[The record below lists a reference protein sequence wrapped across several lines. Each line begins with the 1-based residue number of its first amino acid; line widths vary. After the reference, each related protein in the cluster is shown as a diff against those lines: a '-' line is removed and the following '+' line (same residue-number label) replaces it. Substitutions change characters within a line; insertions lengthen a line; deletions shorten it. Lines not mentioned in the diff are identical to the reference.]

1 MLQGVL
7 PFESV
12 EDLYRRVFRQMKPRT
27 PAPDFDVR
35 FRPYANLDSKIRLE
49 AGHRRIS
56 VKISDQLEQAPPQIH
71 ESLAWVLLSKL
82 YRKQPPEEVVERYR
96 SFINRKEIRD
106 RAMDVRRSRGR
117 KQVRHPRG
125 RTYDLEAMFDE
136 LNAAYFEGTL
146 KKPRIGWS
154 PNSSKRL
161 LGHYDPAHDT
171 IVLSGLLDEA
181 HMPEYVT
188 RYVLFH
194 EMLHLKHPVEYRDSR
209 RCVHSREFKAEE
221 RKFPE
226 YAAAIRFLKTL

>member
-1 MLQGVL
+1 MVQGVL

-12 EDLYRRVFRQMKPRT
+12 EDVYRRVFRQIKPRT
-27 PAPDFDVR
+27 PEPEFDVR

-49 AGHRRIS
+49 AGHRCIS

-82 YRKQPPEEVVERYR
+82 YRKQAPEEIAERYR
-96 SFINRKEIRD
+96 RFINREEVRE
-106 RAMDVRRSRGR
+106 RAMNVRRSRGR
-117 KQVRHPRG
+117 KQFRHPQG
-125 RTYDLEAMFDE
+125 HTYDLDAMFDE
-136 LNAAYFEGTL
+136 LNGAYFEGVL

-171 IVLSGLLDEA
+171 IVLSSLLDEA
-181 HMPEYVT
+181 GTPEYVT

-194 EMLHLKHPVEYRDSR
+194 EMLHLKHPVEYRDGR

-226 YAAAIRFLKTL
+226 YKAAIRFLKTL